1 MKILKCRG
9 ECEAPSGPH
18 WPRRAPLGERA
29 APLCQPCPPHY
40 WFSVLPRWLLLVC
53 GFPAKLDNLEKM
65 SKLLEIYNLGK
76 LTQGETERLSTPRM
90 AKEIE
95 SVTKTSQQRR
105 AQGQKASGWIP
116 SDIQRRF
123 MPITSKVLQ
132 EAKEKMTFP
141 NSCCKANIIL
151 WYQSETGKLQEN
163 QITGHY
169 PW

>member
-1 MKILKCRG
+1 MQRWMWSTLWTTLTKKSPIRG
-9 ECEAPSGPH
+9 ES
-18 WPRRAPLGERA
+18 
-29 APLCQPCPPHY
+29 
-40 WFSVLPRWLLLVC
+40 SSSLPALP
-53 GFPAKLDNLEKM
+53 FPTTGSASRQEGSSWSMVFLPNWTTQKKM
-65 SKLLEIYNLGK
+65 NELLEIYNLGK

-123 MPITSKVLQ
+123 MLITSKVLQ

-163 QITGHY
+163 IITGHY